1 MAAQKTATL
10 TVDGQSFELP
20 ILSGSMG
27 PRAIDV
33 RPLYTQTDKFTFDPG
48 FMSTA
53 ACHSSITYVDGET
66 GVLLYRGYPI
76 EQLIRQCNFLEVAH
90 LLLHGELPNATQQD
104 EFEGIIKH
112 QAMVHEQLARFYS
125 GFRRDAHP
133 MAILVGVVGAL
144 SAFYHEALNWSDEA
158 HRNFSAQSLIAKIPT
173 IVAMAC
179 PRRLNSEPPC
189 RPNFEPGVEANP

>member
-1 MAAQKTATL
+1 MAAQQTATL

-53 ACHSSITYVDGET
+53 ACQSSITYVDGET

-76 EQLIRQCNFLEVAH
+76 EQLIRQCDFLEVAH
-90 LLLHGELPNATQQD
+90 LLLHGELPNATSGTNSKASSSTRRWCMSSWRGSIRASD
-104 EFEGIIKH
+104 
-112 QAMVHEQLARFYS
+112 AMRIRWPSSSAWSAR
-125 GFRRDAHP
+125 
-133 MAILVGVVGAL
+133 
-144 SAFYHEALNWSDEA
+144 
-158 HRNFSAQSLIAKIPT
+158 
-173 IVAMAC
+173 C
-179 PRRLNSEPPC
+179 PPSTMKR
-189 RPNFEPGVEANP
+189 